1 MMKDQKSEDG
11 KAGVEIN
18 PQCGIV
24 MPISPIDGCSA
35 AHWKEVYT
43 IIEEPIKKLGFNPN
57 MVSITAESSVI
68 QHTIV
73 TNLYNNDI
81 VVCDVSGN
89 NPNVMFELGM
99 RLAFDKPAILI
110 KDDKT
115 DFSFDTSI
123 IEHVDYPRDLS
134 YFSILGFKERLR
146 NKIKATYDASKE
158 SGYSTFLN
166 KIGNF
171 LLPQLKA
178 ADSSIENILP
188 LLLQEIKSESASL
201 KLFLGN
207 SLGNNVEKSDFR
219 FNYKENL
226 VEALF
231 WSYLHKKGI
240 HISSMTMSASEQ
252 DAALQ
257 YINSALIAADCPLDF
272 MSIRKKI
279 SALCSR

>member
-1 MMKDQKSEDG
+1 MKDNSPEVNKST
-11 KAGVEIN
+11 VEKL

-35 AHWKEVYT
+35 THWKDVKT
-43 IIEEPIKKLGFNPN
+43 IIEEPIKDLGFNSN
-57 MVSITAESSVI
+57 MVSVTEESSVI

-115 DFSFDTSI
+115 DFSFDTAI
-123 IEHVDYPRDLS
+123 IEHLDYPRDLR
-134 YFSILGFKERLR
+134 YFSILAFKERLR
-146 NKIKATYDASKE
+146 DKIKATYDASKE
-158 SGYSTFLN
+158 SGYSTFL
-166 KIGNF
+166 KKVGNF
-171 LLPQLKA
+171 ILPQFKVT
-178 ADSSIENILP
+178 DTSIDNILP
-188 LLLQEIKSESASL
+188 LILHEIKNESASL
-201 KLFLGN
+201 KSFFGN
-207 SLGNNVEKSDFR
+207 NLGNNVEKSDYR

-226 VEALF
+226 AEALF
-231 WSYLHKKGI
+231 WSYLHKKGM
-240 HISSMTMSASEQ
+240 HISSMIMSASEQ

-257 YINSALIAADCPLDF
+257 YINSALIAADCQLDF